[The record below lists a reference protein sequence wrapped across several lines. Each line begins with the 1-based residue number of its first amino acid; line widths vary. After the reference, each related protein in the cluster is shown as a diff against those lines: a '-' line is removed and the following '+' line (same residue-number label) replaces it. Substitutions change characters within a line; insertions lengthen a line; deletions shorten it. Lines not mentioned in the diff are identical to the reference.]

1 MQKTTNGISC
11 QQLTNNNPIQI
22 DLSNACSEASMIHF
36 CSPVHVSVYSA
47 SANGN
52 TQNGYNGNTNGDNIN
67 YNGNDNGYNNGYNGN
82 NGYNSNNGNSNGNT
96 GNSNGAVGSN
106 SPIQVTCTDP
116 LCPLPNMIMFNI
128 EVDNLGC
135 YNGSRQLISSSL
147 IVFLFTV
154 IINRFIL

>member
-1 MQKTTNGISC
+1 MALQQSTNGISC

-52 TQNGYNGNTNGDNIN
+52 TQNANTNGNSGNNIN
-67 YNGNDNGYNNGYNGN
+67 YNGNNYGYNGN
-82 NGYNSNNGNSNGNT
+82 NGYNDNSNGNNGNSNG
-96 GNSNGAVGSN
+96 AIGSN
-106 SPIQVTCTDP
+106 LPIQVTCTDP
-116 LCPLPNMIMFNI
+116 LCPLPNMVMFNI

-135 YNGSRQLISSSL
+135 YNGSKQLTSASL
-147 IVFLFTV
+147 VVLWFCTV
-154 IINRFIL
+154 IINRFML